1 MVSSTSIWI
10 CFVFHLFFFRVSII
24 DLLRQVVLLIV
35 IFFVS
40 FHIDNSD
47 DKVRSTESLDEI
59 MFVSML

>member
-1 MVSSTSIWI
+1 MDLL
-10 CFVFHLFFFRVSII
+10 CFSFVFFFRVSVI